1 MLQFGLN
8 PAVAKE
14 DKGCVHK
21 LYSLGRL
28 WFDPGE
34 WKCTCSLPAL
44 AGFISTEVGLTAV
57 NSDICLGVGSS
68 ALPKQIQKTGGCVV
82 KKQAWE
88 SVKLTAAELEPTF

>member
-8 PAVAKE
+8 PAVAKG

-68 ALPKQIQKTGGCVV
+68 VLPKQMQKNRRLCGQKAGLGEHKVDRC
-82 KKQAWE
+82 
-88 SVKLTAAELEPTF
+88 